1 MIDRLKFS
9 QIRDE
14 IIAEKGDLSFFALF
28 LREGIEDRWDLLV
41 SASWLDR
48 DKAVGRRYLT
58 RKLIAKL
65 SDREI
70 VELSRIVI
78 IERADP
84 GLRKLLNEITVENG
98 EIRELKDLQFAG
110 QSLSRAMI
118 FAANSEAFAAMRR
131 GA

>member
-1 MIDRLKFS
+1 MIDKSKFS
-9 QIRDE
+9 LIRDE
-14 IIAEKGDLSFFALF
+14 IVAEKNDLTFFALF

-48 DKAVGRRYLT
+48 DKAAGRRYLT
-58 RKLIAKL
+58 RKLTARL

-78 IERADP
+78 IERTDP

-98 EIRELKDLQFAG
+98 EIHECTNLQFAG
-110 QSLSRAMI
+110 QSLSRAII